1 MKKIL
6 GLNAIGF
13 NTSASLIINGKI
25 VGAIEEERLNRE
37 KRTRK
42 FPILSIKYLL
52 SQNKINL
59 QDLDCICVSWN
70 PLINLEKYQKNF
82 NDNIR
87 HIPEILYSIPGNI
100 FNLSSNINEEYI
112 KQTFQYKKKNI
123 DIFYVNHHLSHASNY
138 FFSGFKNASILT
150 TDAFGEKQSSGMYI
164 GKKNEIKKIF
174 SQNFPNSLGS
184 FYSTFTEYC
193 GFRPQNDEWKL
204 MGAAAYGKRTKTYDK
219 LRALVN
225 LKQDGSFELD
235 LNYFNFYNFHRP
247 KYYNKRLIRYLGLKP
262 NQNPWKLKNAYYD
275 LAFASQ
281 SVFEEIYLNMIN
293 GLYKKN
299 KKIKNLVVSGGSALN
314 SLANGR
320 ILKSTEFENL
330 FIPPVPDD
338 SGAGLGAASFV
349 NNVIYKK
356 KIFPMK
362 NNYLGPQF
370 SDIEI
375 EKTLKLY
382 KIKFRKI
389 KNVCAIAAKSV
400 SDKKIVGWFQGKLE
414 FGDRALGNRSII
426 ADPRDKKIKDKI
438 NDCVKYREKFRP
450 FAPAI
455 LEEYCSKYFY
465 NHEKSIFM
473 EKALK
478 IKKAIQRKIPAVV
491 HNDGTGRLQ
500 SVNKENNL
508 KFYNLIDEYRKL
520 TGIPLVLNT
529 SLNYQGDPIACKP
542 EDAIKTFYLS
552 GLDLLYINN
561 FELYK

>member
-1 MKKIL
+1 MKIL

-13 NTSASLIINGKI
+13 NTSASLIINSKI
-25 VGAIEEERLNRE
+25 IGAIEEERLNRE

-52 SQNKINL
+52 NQNKINL

-70 PLINLEKYQKNF
+70 PFINLEKYQKNF
-82 NDNIR
+82 NENIR
-87 HIPEILYSIPGNI
+87 HIPEILYSIPGSL
-100 FNLSSNINEEYI
+100 FKLPLKTNEEYI
-112 KQTFQYKKKNI
+112 KQTFKFKKKNI

-138 FFSGFKNASILT
+138 FFSGFNNASILT

-164 GKKNEIKKIF
+164 GQKNEIKKIF
-174 SQNFPNSLGS
+174 AQDFPNSLGS
-184 FYSTFTEYC
+184 FYSTFTEFC

-204 MGAAAYGKRTKTYDK
+204 MGAAAYGKKTKIYNK
-219 LRALVN
+219 LRELVN

-247 KYYNKRLIRYLGLKP
+247 KYYNTKLISHLGLKP
-262 NQNPWKLKNAYYD
+262 NASSWKLNDTYYD

-281 SVFEEIYLNMIN
+281 RVFEEIYLNMIN

-299 KKIKNLVVSGGSALN
+299 KKIKNLVLSGGSALN
-314 SLANGR
+314 SLANGK
-320 ILKSTEFENL
+320 IIKSSKFENL

-349 NNVIYKK
+349 NNVILKK
-356 KIFPMK
+356 KLFPMK

-375 EKTLKLY
+375 EKILKLY

-389 KNVCAIAAKSV
+389 KNVYAAAAKSIKN
-400 SDKKIVGWFQGKLE
+400 KKIIGWFQGKLE

-426 ADPRDKKIKDKI
+426 ADPRDRNMKDRI
-438 NDCVKYREKFRP
+438 NNCVKYREKFRP

-455 LEEYCSKYFY
+455 LEEYCSEYFHDY
-465 NHEKSIFM
+465 EKSVFM

-478 IKKAIQRKIPAVV
+478 IKSEFQKKIPAVV

-500 SVNKENNL
+500 SVNKESNL
-508 KFYNLIDEYRKL
+508 KFYNLINEYRKL